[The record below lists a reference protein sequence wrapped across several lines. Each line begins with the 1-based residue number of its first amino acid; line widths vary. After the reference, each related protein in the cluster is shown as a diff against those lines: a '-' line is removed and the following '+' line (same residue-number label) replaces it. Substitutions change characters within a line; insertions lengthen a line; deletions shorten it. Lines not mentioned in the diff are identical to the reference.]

1 MRRPNDLCSRAL
13 DGSLAGASHRE
24 IAEALIGQ
32 RLVHS
37 DWNDPRDHL
46 HDRMR
51 RAVSRGRALMNGGYL
66 DFLV

>member
-32 RLVHS
+32 RRVHS
-37 DWNDPRDHL
+37 DWYDQSWRSTCV
-46 HDRMR
+46 
-51 RAVSRGRALMNGGYL
+51 ACGGTP
-66 DFLV
+66 F